1 MGTERTK
8 IEALY
13 IALSTIRKAC
23 QEFTNNHE
31 RKYIA

>member
-1 MGTERTK
+1 MGAERTK
-8 IEALY
+8 IEALAV
-13 IALSTIRKAC
+13 ALSTIREAC

>member
-1 MGTERTK
+1 MGAERTK
-8 IEALY
+8 IEALGG
-13 IALSTIRKAC
+13 ALSALRETC

>member
-1 MGTERTK
+1 MGAERNE
-8 IEALY
+8 IEALGV
-13 IALSTIRKAC
+13 ALSTIREAC

>member
-1 MGTERTK
+1 MGAERTR
-8 IEALY
+8 IEACSG
-13 IALSTIRKAC
+13 ALSALREAC